1 MGIGKNLD
9 ERNNSI
15 KILKSRDPLTCWRP
29 FASLLT
35 YAYTSN
41 NV

>member
-15 KILKSRDPLTCWRP
+15 KILKSHDPLT